1 MTGFIK
7 TDYVAGLKFDY
18 KVKHLIFDITSDNIQ
33 LYYDGM
39 KKIADIKYNDISD
52 IQIIEN
58 DDIGH
63 SMFKGTVTGALC
75 GIAFGGLAAGLAGYT
90 IGGFKIKKR
99 YLLGIELGIDDNNN
113 GVIIVAG
120 DKSKIECL
128 YYRMTDNI
136 K

>member
-1 MTGFIK
+1 
-7 TDYVAGLKFDY
+7 
-18 KVKHLIFDITSDNIQ
+18 
-33 LYYDGM
+33 M
-39 KKIADIKYNDISD
+39 KKISDIEYSDISD

-58 DDIGH
+58 DDIEH
-63 SMFKGTVTGALC
+63 SMLKGTVTGALC
-75 GIAFGGLAAGLAGYT
+75 GIAFGGLAGLAGYT

-136 K
+136 KQKK